1 MTDFAV
7 VVPTIGRKSFHR
19 LLDELSGSAG
29 PRPSAVIV
37 VDALA
42 DAGPPLLSAT
52 RLPVTVVRSGGRG
65 PACSQYGLARRP
77 DPLDLLSRRRRDPAA
92 EPVRRPGRRP
102 GSGRRR
108 RGGRLAGVIE
118 VPGTPSR
125 RATDDDRHTQRLPA
139 RNGSPPIW
147 PTDARRRWLSA
158 GSTNGFPFPIARILT
173 LPCGS
178 PWQATPLGSTRRSSH
193 PVAAATPRHGTVSG
207 LPSGPCQPGGR
218 APIAAPRWWPPLA
231 GRVGRGRSPGA
242 ICSLVSG

>member
-65 PACSQYGLARRP
+65 PACPQYGLARRP

-92 EPVRRPGRRP
+92 EPVRRPGRR
-102 GSGRRR
+102 R
-108 RGGRLAGVIE
+108 RGGRLAG
-118 VPGTPSR
+118 
-125 RATDDDRHTQRLPA
+125 RHRGARHPWPA
-139 RNGSPPIW
+139 RH
-147 PTDARRRWLSA
+147 RRRPAHPALAGAKWITADMAYRRSA
-158 GSTNGFPFPIARILT
+158 PVAVGRFDERFPFPHREDSDLALRITLASNTIAQ
-173 LPCGS
+173 G
-178 PWQATPLGSTRRSSH
+178 TRRSSH
-193 PVAAATPRHGTVSG
+193 PVAAATPRRGTVSG
-207 LPSGPCQPGGR
+207 LPSGCGR
-218 APIAAPRWWPPLA
+218 ASPAAERRSQRRDG